1 MSNMNRSAKPVLIS
15 LEKNKLGEVEMGATT
30 CLVPFID
37 NGGQRCF
44 VERRNKLNILSLWD
58 RRSNTNRR
66 KIIDRREALN
76 QKRHTGPERRVVF
89 QK

>member
-1 MSNMNRSAKPVLIS
+1 MREI
-15 LEKNKLGEVEMGATT
+15 EMGATN
-30 CLVPFID
+30 CLVPFVD

-58 RRSNTNRR
+58 RRSNTDRR

-76 QKRHTGPERRVVF
+76 QKRHTGSERRVVF

>member
-1 MSNMNRSAKPVLIS
+1 MSGTR
-15 LEKNKLGEVEMGATT
+15 

-37 NGGQRCF
+37 NGGKRAF
-44 VERRNKLNILSLWD
+44 VERRLKSNILYLWD
-58 RRSNTNRR
+58 RRSNAERR

-76 QKRHTGPERRVVF
+76 QKRHYGPERRVVF